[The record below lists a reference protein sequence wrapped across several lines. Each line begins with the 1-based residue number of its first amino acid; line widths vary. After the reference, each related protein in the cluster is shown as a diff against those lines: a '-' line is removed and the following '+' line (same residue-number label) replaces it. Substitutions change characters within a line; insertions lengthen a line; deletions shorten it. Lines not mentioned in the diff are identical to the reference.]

1 MVIPTTNPKMVPLYF
16 WLLILFRTSQA
27 NSEEENCTWAQKAAP
42 DCEEFGDH
50 FDPNPS
56 VTNQKNGPGKKLNS
70 YNSARQGLHCLQ
82 YDIQT
87 SPKDARFISGDMD
100 ATKDPLTIKIEVE
113 ALELEELNAQK
124 EELKLQKM
132 LTLEWTDWRLKWP
145 GQCNLTED
153 YQIDI
158 SGRSDSREFPGKIE
172 NRKFPRIFQISQEFL
187 GTFIA
192 L

>member
-1 MVIPTTNPKMVPLYF
+1 MLPLYF

-87 SPKDARFISGDMD
+87 SPKDARFISGD

-113 ALELEELNAQK
+113 VLELEELDPQK

-145 GQCNLTED
+145 ALCNLTDD

-172 NRKFPRIFQISQEFL
+172 NRKFPRIFQISREFS